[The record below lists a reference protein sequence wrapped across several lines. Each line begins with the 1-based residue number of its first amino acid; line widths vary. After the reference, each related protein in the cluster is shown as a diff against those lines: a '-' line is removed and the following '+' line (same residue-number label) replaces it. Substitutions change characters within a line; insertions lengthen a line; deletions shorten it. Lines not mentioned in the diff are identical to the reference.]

1 MPLQELVNYF
11 NQRLVAEQSLKT
23 APLTYANRQVEGRFA
38 GLHLASAFHPIRRAI
53 NPDIIVGYDAVLKT
67 TPTDGQ
73 KTLAEQAFLTATSS
87 GVVNL
92 DRLCRTIHMLNYLP
106 ISHEHGYLFLHVHPR
121 HILGVKRD
129 HGAYFENI
137 IFRCGLSPSRAVI
150 TLLVTPVY
158 DRQFSLLMEGLKNY
172 QQRGYRVAIKFDN
185 RVYGSFIE
193 RYCIAFLQRFSPDFV
208 RVNGAFFANLQRD
221 EDHYFKTSSLL
232 SAIHRLDAS
241 FLVDEI
247 DSADDARQAKGLRA
261 DLVVGQYYEREL
273 ATELAG

>member
-1 MPLQELVNYF
+1 MPLRDIVNYF
-11 NQRLVAEQSLKT
+11 NQRLIEEQSLR
-23 APLTYANRQVEGRFA
+23 AEPLTYANNWVEGRFA
-38 GLHLASAFHPIRRAI
+38 GLHLASEFHPIRRAI
-53 NPDIIVGYDAVLKT
+53 NPEVIVGYDAVLKT
-67 TPTDGQ
+67 TPENEQ

-106 ISHEHGYLFLHVHPR
+106 ISHEDGYLFLHVHPR

-129 HGAYFENI
+129 HGAYFEEI
-137 IFRCGLSPSRAVI
+137 IFRCGLSPNRVVI
-150 TLLVTPVY
+150 TLLATPVY

-172 QQRGYRVAIKFDN
+172 QQRGYKVAIKFDD
-185 RVYGSFIE
+185 RAHGSFIE

-208 RVNGAFFANLQRD
+208 RLNGAFFTSLNRD
-221 EDHYFKTSSLL
+221 EDHYYRTSSLL

-247 DSADDARQAKGLRA
+247 NSDSDARQAKGLRA